1 MLVNI
6 CINDSGGG
14 IEEVLGLGRTFK
26 LITFKLKVKIFWR
39 VEDVTWIS
47 QNIVQKGEVE
57 VQYLGRINQLLQYWV
72 LEYGYYQF

>member
-1 MLVNI
+1 M
-6 CINDSGGG
+6 
-14 IEEVLGLGRTFK
+14 FK
-26 LITFKLKVKIFWR
+26 LEVKIFWR

-57 VQYLGRINQLLQYWV
+57 VQRLGRIYQLLQYWV

>member
-1 MLVNI
+1 M
-6 CINDSGGG
+6 
-14 IEEVLGLGRTFK
+14 FK
-26 LITFKLKVKIFWR
+26 LEVKIFWR

-57 VQYLGRINQLLQYWV
+57 VQHLGRINQPLQYWV

>member
-1 MLVNI
+1 M
-6 CINDSGGG
+6 
-14 IEEVLGLGRTFK
+14 
-26 LITFKLKVKIFWR
+26 FKLKVKIFWR